1 MDKNIV
7 ISVKSIFTFLGAL
20 LAAYVFFKL
29 GKIIGYLLMSLLITI
44 ALERAVRFLSRQTL
58 LNKQLGRPISVLV
71 VYLLVFLALSLAVSL
86 GLNPLITQSQKLI
99 QTLSRHEDVISLGN
113 SFSFSTSS
121 LVSGLVNTSGGVVTA
136 TKSFFNNVAALF
148 SILILS
154 IYMSLDWDN
163 IKSRFLAFFKGRKKE
178 KLQKAIT
185 DIEDNVGLWLRGEL
199 VLMIL
204 IGVLSYIGLFLV
216 GVQFPLALALISGV
230 LEIVP
235 IIGPIISAILA
246 ALVAV
251 IDSPVKALLIVAVF
265 ALIQQTEGNIIVPKV
280 MQRVSGFSPII
291 ILIALLVGSNL
302 FGLIG
307 AVIAIPVLMVGAVIV
322 KAILDFEESD

>member
-7 ISVKSIFTFLGAL
+7 ISVKSIFAILGAL
-20 LAAYVFFKL
+20 LGVYLVFKL
-29 GKIIGYLLMSLLITI
+29 GTIIGYILMSLLITI
-44 ALERAVRFLSRQTL
+44 SLERAVRFLARQTL
-58 LNKQLGRPISVLV
+58 LNRKMGRPIAVLL
-71 VYLLVFLALSLAVSL
+71 VYLLVFLALSLAISL
-86 GLNPLITQSQKLI
+86 GLNPLITQSQKLV
-99 QTLSRHEDVISLGN
+99 QTLSKHEDIISFGN

-121 LVSGLVNTSGGVVTA
+121 LISGLVNTSGGVVTA
-136 TKSFFNNVAALF
+136 TKSFFNNLAALF

-154 IYMSLDWDN
+154 IYMSLDWNN
-163 IKSRFLAFFKGRKKE
+163 IKSRFLVFFKDKKKE
-178 KLQKAIT
+178 KVQKAIT

-204 IGVLSYIGLFLV
+204 IGVLSYVGLLIV
-216 GVQFPLALALISGV
+216 GVQFPLALALISGI

-235 IIGPIISAILA
+235 IIGPIISAIIA

-251 IDSPVKALLIVAVF
+251 IDSPIKALLIVAVF

-307 AVIAIPVLMVGAVIV
+307 AVIAIPVLMVGAVV
-322 KAILDFEESD
+322 VRAILGVEK